1 MWKTTLLLIP
11 LFLMM
16 TSCAGSMGTKPEL
29 SKIQVKPELLEY
41 CIDPPKLASGTM
53 GQVVIYIH
61 DIKYAYVVCR
71 DRHKA
76 LSDTV
81 KEIISS
87 EN

>member
-1 MWKTTLLLIP
+1 MP

-16 TSCAGSMGTKPEL
+16 TSCASSMGTKPEI
-29 SKIQVKPELLEY
+29 SKIQVNPELLEE
-41 CIDPPKLASGTM
+41 CTDPPKLVSGVM
-53 GQVVIYIH
+53 GEVVIYIH
-61 DIKYAYVVCR
+61 DIKYAYTVCK

-76 LSDTV
+76 LSETV